1 MIFRKPLLASVM
13 GASLCIFAIGSMAF
27 VQPAFAAP
35 TEVKVIVNNNPIT
48 TGDIQKRAAFLKLQG
63 QKGNL
68 NAKAKDELVDEML
81 KRVEMKTRGINISQQ
96 EIDNAYASFANN
108 NGMTVPQL
116 DQIMN
121 QAGVTPQHFKTYVM
135 VQMGWGRAVS
145 ARFRSDGIVT
155 EQQAVQRMKKDG
167 GRKPVATEYTLQQV
181 ILVVPSAKRSPALM
195 NKRRQEAN
203 ALRNKFQN
211 CGTTR
216 QQTKGM
222 IDVTV
227 RDLGKFIEQEVP
239 SEWTK
244 DVKAT
249 ASGRVTGTQDTERGI
264 EFLAVCSTRQVS
276 DDRVAQ
282 MVFSMEGTD
291 TSKGQ
296 EAKADAI
303 SKKYMQ
309 DLREKARIVNR

>member
-13 GASLCIFAIGSMAF
+13 SASLCIFAMGSMAF
-27 VQPAFAAP
+27 VEPAFAAP
-35 TEVKVIVNNNPIT
+35 TEVKVIVNNNAIT

-68 NAKAKDELVDEML
+68 NAKAKEELIDEML
-81 KRVEMKTRGINISQQ
+81 KRVELKTRGINIGQQ
-96 EIDNAYASFANN
+96 EIDNAYANFASN
-108 NGMTVPQL
+108 NGMSVKQL

-121 QAGVTPQHFKTYVM
+121 QAGVTPQHFKTYIM

-145 ARFRSDGIVT
+145 ARFSSHGIVT
-155 EQQAVQRMKKDG
+155 EQEAVQRMKKEG

-181 ILVVPSAKRSPALM
+181 IFVVPSAKRSPALL

-211 CGTTR
+211 CDATR
-216 QQTKGM
+216 SQAKGI

-227 RDLGKFIEQEVP
+227 RDLGKFIEQELP
-239 SEWTK
+239 SEWEK
-244 DVKAT
+244 DVKSTKAGRTTAT
-249 ASGRVTGTQDTERGI
+249 HDTPRGI
-264 EFLAVCSTRQVS
+264 EFLAVCSTREVS

-282 MVFSMEGTD
+282 MVFSMEGTE
-291 TSKGQ
+291 SAKGQ
-296 EAKADAI
+296 EAKADEI
-303 SKKYMQ
+303 SKNYLKE
-309 DLREKARIVNR
+309 LRDKARIVNR